1 MIAQPGKRFNRTAA
15 CGKRIRRTELLS
27 SRTSQGRE
35 QGNGFGEGLSIPV
48 AVPPSQKTKRLRDQD
63 QRHGRISKEK
73 KMSGTTVV
81 RREAGSEVLA
91 YDYRDTLL
99 ASEKVNWNLD
109 DIIGGDK
116 KLDFSKR
123 FMPESLARVDEL
135 PFLNADEKRILN
147 QIRGNAYLSIFVIV
161 EEFIVPFVLDHVRP
175 ELDTDDYR
183 IRAYLHFVEEEVKH
197 IQLFK
202 RFCEEFRAGFPI
214 ECKVI
219 GPAAEIG
226 KAVLAH
232 NPTSVALAI
241 LMIEWMTQ
249 DHYVGSVKDDS
260 DLDPQFKSMLKN
272 HWLEEA
278 QHAKL
283 DTMMVESLIANS
295 TDEQISEAIDGFLA
309 IGGFLDAGLKQQTEF
324 DLEAFETA
332 VGRELSTEE
341 RERFLTTQLQANR
354 WTYIGS
360 GMVHPRFR
368 QMLDRLGID
377 ARDRIEE
384 VAPVFA

>member
-1 MIAQPGKRFNRTAA
+1 MIARADRVTMTAA
-15 CGKRIRRTELLS
+15 DEKRNGDSNNRLANKSEPGLKNRYEDCGDQVSASYVFLHKKQKR
-27 SRTSQGRE
+27 SRLA
-35 QGNGFGEGLSIPV
+35 FGVQVGKE
-48 AVPPSQKTKRLRDQD
+48 TKML
-63 QRHGRISKEK
+63 
-73 KMSGTTVV
+73 GTTVV
-81 RREAGSEVLA
+81 SNVGDFSVGT

-99 ASEKVNWNLD
+99 ASEKVNWNVD

-123 FMPESLARVDEL
+123 FMPEALARVDGL
-135 PFLNADEKRILN
+135 AFLNDDEKRILN
-147 QIRGNAYLSIFVIV
+147 QIRGYAYLSVFGIV

-175 ELDTDDYR
+175 SLDADDYR
-183 IRAYLHFVEEEVKH
+183 VRAYLHFAEEEVKH

-202 RFCEEFRAGFPI
+202 RFCEEFEQNFGT

-232 NPTSVALAI
+232 DPLSVALVI

-249 DHYVGSVKDDS
+249 AHYLDSMKDDA
-260 DLDPQFKSMLKN
+260 DLDLQFKSLLKN
-272 HWLEEA
+272 HWIEEA

-283 DTMMVESLIANS
+283 DTRMVESLADGLNA
-295 TDEQISEAIDGFLA
+295 DQISAAMDAFLE
-309 IGGFLDAGLKQQTEF
+309 IGGFLDEGLKQQTLF
-324 DLEAFETA
+324 DLEALEA
-332 VGRELSTEE
+332 VTGRVLNTEE
-341 RERFLTTQLQANR
+341 REEFVATQLQANR

-360 GMVHPRFR
+360 GMVHPKF
-368 QMLDRLGID
+368 QQTLDRLGAD
-377 ARDRIEE
+377 ARKRIDE

>member
-1 MIAQPGKRFNRTAA
+1 MLGA
-15 CGKRIRRTELLS
+15 
-27 SRTSQGRE
+27 
-35 QGNGFGEGLSIPV
+35 
-48 AVPPSQKTKRLRDQD
+48 
-63 QRHGRISKEK
+63 
-73 KMSGTTVV
+73 TVV
-81 RREAGSEVLA
+81 SSEVGTGVLS
-91 YDYRDTLL
+91 YDYRETLL
-99 ASEKVNWNLD
+99 TSEKVNWNLD

-123 FMPESLARVDEL
+123 FMPESLARVEEL
-135 PFLNADEKRILN
+135 PFLNSDEKRLLN
-147 QIRGNAYLSIFVIV
+147 QIRGNAYLSIFGIV
-161 EEFIVPFVLDHVRP
+161 EEFIVPFVIDHVRP
-175 ELDTDDYR
+175 ELNSDDYR
-183 IRAYLHFVEEEVKH
+183 VRAYLRFVEEEVKH

-202 RFCEEFRAGFPI
+202 RFSEEFGAGFPI

-249 DHYVGSVKDDS
+249 DHYIGSIKDDS
-260 DLDPQFKSMLKN
+260 DLDPLFKSLLKN

-283 DTMMVESLIANS
+283 DEMMVESLVANS
-295 TDEQISEAIDGFLA
+295 NAAQISEAIDGFLA
-309 IGGFLDAGLKQQTEF
+309 VGGFLDEGLKQQTRF
-324 DLEAFETA
+324 DMEALQSVTGRTLTIDEQETF
-332 VGRELSTEE
+332 VTR
-341 RERFLTTQLQANR
+341 QLQANR

-360 GMVHPRFR
+360 GMVHSKFR
-368 QMLDRLGID
+368 RMLDRLGAD
-377 ARDRIEE
+377 ARSRIEE

>member
-1 MIAQPGKRFNRTAA
+1 M
-15 CGKRIRRTELLS
+15 L
-27 SRTSQGRE
+27 
-35 QGNGFGEGLSIPV
+35 
-48 AVPPSQKTKRLRDQD
+48 
-63 QRHGRISKEK
+63 
-73 KMSGTTVV
+73 GTTVV
-81 RREAGSEVLA
+81 KSEVGTGVLT

-99 ASEKVNWNLD
+99 TSEKVNWNLD

-123 FMPESLARVDEL
+123 FMPESLARVEEL
-135 PFLNADEKRILN
+135 TFLDADEKRILN

-175 ELDTDDYR
+175 ALDTDDYR
-183 IRAYLHFVEEEVKH
+183 VRAFLRFVEEEVKH

-249 DHYVGSVKDDS
+249 EHYLGSVKDDS
-260 DLDPQFKSMLKN
+260 DLDPQFKSLLKN

-283 DTMMVESLIANS
+283 DTMMVESLVANS
-295 TDEQISEAIDGFLA
+295 SDEQITDAMDGFLA
-309 IGGFLDAGLKQQTEF
+309 IGGFLDEGLKQQTQF
-324 DLEAFETA
+324 DLESFEA
-332 VGRELSTEE
+332 AIGRELSTEE
-341 RERFLTTQLQANR
+341 RETFLTTQLQANR

-368 QMLDRLGID
+368 QMLDRLGSD
-377 ARDRIEE
+377 ARNRIEE